1 MINST
6 YFVSASGSRSLIM
19 TAVLLCGCSIL
30 TPSNVSPPRLYSFD
44 SPTPAATSPR
54 PVTANIKIRPITVV
68 VGIPR
73 AAPGFESRQ
82 MAYIRQAHQLEYFK
96 QSEWIAAPA
105 TMLSPIIANALESS
119 GQFKAVVQAPTSIL
133 AQFRVDVEVIRLQQE
148 FFKLPSQVHFTLHAH
163 VLDASTRQVIAS
175 HEFDAF
181 VAATSEDPYGGV
193 VATNTVIRNVTNEL
207 ADFCV
212 QAINAQQNDKKNDQK
227 NN

>member
-6 YFVSASGSRSLIM
+6 YCVSSSGSRSLIM
-19 TAVLLCGCSIL
+19 TVVLLCGCSLL
-30 TPSNVSPPRLYSFD
+30 TPSNISPPRLYSFD
-44 SPTPAATSPR
+44 RTTTASTLLLSA
-54 PVTANIKIRPITVV
+54 TANINTRPVTVV
-68 VGIPR
+68 VGIAR

-105 TMLSPIIANALESS
+105 TMLSPIIASALESS

-133 AQFRVDVEVIRLQQE
+133 AQFRVDVEIIRLQQE
-148 FFKLPSQVHFTLHAH
+148 FFKLPSQVHFTLRAH

-175 HEFDAF
+175 HEFDSYI
-181 VAATSEDPYGGV
+181 AASSEDPYGGV
-193 VATNTVIRNVTNEL
+193 IATNTVIRNVTKEL

-212 QAINAQQNDKKNDQK
+212 QAINDQQNDKKAIKKSN
-227 NN
+227 